1 MRICNIVQIIMSV
14 LDALDAIFQS
24 SSLFFP
30 LLWGQKPLRCCPK
43 VNKAAL
49 GAHFTLR
56 LFFLFKNTVK
66 LTNLCRS
73 HALSQWLNL
82 AWAAGYWPPVAQ
94 QENDGGV
101 NICARLRKC
110 EVCISWRHSLML
122 YLPQYVF
129 PLSLM
134 TTDAAWPLFPSSY
147 KASLMAERGERLQ
160 SANFSR
166 SS

>member
-1 MRICNIVQIIMSV
+1 MLWTPFSNQV
-14 LDALDAIFQS
+14 LS
-24 SSLFFP
+24 FFP
-30 LLWGQKPLRCCPK
+30 LIWGQKPLRCWPK

-49 GAHFTLR
+49 GLHFTLG
-56 LFFLFKNTVK
+56 LFFLFKNAVK
-66 LTNLCRS
+66 STNLCRS

-82 AWAAGYWPPVAQ
+82 AWAAGCWPPVVQ

-101 NICARLRKC
+101 NICVRLRKC
-110 EVCISWRHSLML
+110 EVCISRRHLLML

-134 TTDAAWPLFPSSY
+134 TTDAAWPLFLSSY
-147 KASLMAERGERLQ
+147 KVSLMAGRGERLQ
-160 SANFSR
+160 SASFSH